1 MLQKLHYENLQ
12 NYLTYVT
19 PKIKDQ
25 LQVTRARIDAIDAIL
40 ECESDLSEDTQIGES
55 LKANNVKDRLV
66 NTEIGITTANH
77 ETAWAFLCSTFLS
90 GYPIFAATSSRDKES
105 AAAQMTKLSQRDQI
119 RFGWTAELAQALY
132 DSLAYPF
139 FGVEV
144 NWTVKTASSVVTRS
158 LDTLK
163 GSTSTGVAESV
174 LYQGN
179 SINYLDPYN
188 SFFDDSV
195 VPAKVHELGI
205 MAGKVEKINYI
216 QLKRDFHSFNDMFTF
231 KDNIGKV
238 WESPYSNRLFALREP
253 PKSAKSTYQQTES
266 LGTNGVDWTIAFSNQ
281 AAALQNRDPF
291 CSYEKVTIYARII
304 PKDYKIDRATL
315 ENPGAPRV
323 FKLVFVNNL
332 LILAEPITA
341 GHEYLPMVFGRLRH
355 RDMNR
360 KSLAEF
366 NAPIQDLNTALI
378 TATLDSLRKGING
391 GDILYNSNLVDSN
404 LLLRTTPSKPRNI
417 AVKLDKLNANQDLN
431 SAYKQIGYQDQMAGQ
446 FPQLMGVIQSMGD
459 KSIGINNAT
468 TGNFTKGNRTMHEFD
483 SIMNNSQSRLAL
495 GALLMES
502 QFFNPIK
509 EILKIN
515 YLLFSEPESVTTP
528 ETDVPTE
535 IDPVA
540 LRQQAPDY
548 VLSDGLLPTTKVKNT
563 DAAITALQILSSN
576 QESTIQ
582 YNLGAIAASII
593 KQSGFS
599 DLGDYERTSEEQQAM
614 RDSINAAANPTPTGA

>member
-1 MLQKLHYENLQ
+1 MLQKHHYENLQ
-12 NYLTYVT
+12 NYLTFVA

-25 LQVTRARIDAIDAIL
+25 LAITRARIDAIDAIL
-40 ECESDLSEDTQIGES
+40 ECESDLSEDTQVGEA
-55 LKANNVKDRLV
+55 LKQNNLKDRLV

-90 GYPIFAATSSRDKES
+90 GYPIFAATSSRDKEGP
-105 AAAQMTKLSQRDQI
+105 AAQMTKLSQRDQI
-119 RFGWTAELAQALY
+119 RFSWTAELAQALY

-144 NWTVKTASSVVTRS
+144 NWTVKTASAVTTRS
-158 LDTLK
+158 LDTLN
-163 GSTSTGVAESV
+163 GATATGVAEAV

-179 SINYLDPYN
+179 SITYLDPYN

-231 KDNIGKV
+231 KDNVSKV
-238 WESPYSNRLFALREP
+238 WESPYTNNFFSIRQP
-253 PKSAKSTYQQTES
+253 PKSSSTSYQQTES
-266 LGTNGVDWTIAFSNQ
+266 LGTDGVDWTIAFASQ
-281 AAALQNRDPF
+281 ANALQNRDPF
-291 CSYEKVTIYARII
+291 CSYEKVTIYARLI
-304 PKDYKIDRATL
+304 PKDYKIDKATL

-323 FKLVFVNNL
+323 FKLVFVNSL

-391 GDILYNSNLVDSN
+391 GDILYNSALVDSN
-404 LLLRTTPSKPRNI
+404 LLTRTSPSKPRNI
-417 AVKLDKLNANQDLN
+417 AVKLDKLTGVDLK
-431 SAYKQIGYQDQMAGQ
+431 SAYHQIGYQDQMAGQ
-446 FPQLMGVIQSMGD
+446 FPQLMGVIQALGD

-509 EILKIN
+509 EIIKIN

-528 ETDVPTE
+528 ETDVPTQ

-540 LRQQAPDY
+540 LRQQAPDF

-563 DAAITALQILSSN
+563 DAAITALQILNSN
-576 QESTIQ
+576 QESVIQ

-593 KQSGFS
+593 KQSGFT
-599 DLGDYERTSEEQQAM
+599 DLGDYERSKEEQQAM
-614 RDSINAAANPTPTGA
+614 RDSINAAANAPTSGT